1 MTSRT
6 WLLAVVL
13 GVLLHMGSAQ
23 AAFVSLQNQSQVG
36 DVVTWE
42 VVYDPDGEP
51 GIRSLQQNIGIAGDV
66 GNISDVSGTD
76 SGTPAWGIPAF
87 TDKGDE
93 MLYGGIS
100 SSGDIATPGPIVLG
114 TLSVTWNGSGT
125 VDIINVFSEITSGTP
140 AVRLSNA
147 TADVLATLLATECGN
162 NLVEPGEACDDGNN
176 DDGDGCSADCQ
187 VESDPVPNLFKW
199 GIVLLV
205 AVLLGASW
213 LLLRRR
219 QRAGTVGA

>member
-1 MTSRT
+1 MVLHL
-6 WLLAVVL
+6 WWALAA
-13 GVLLHMGSAQ
+13 SCP
-23 AAFVSLQNQSQVG
+23 LQNQSG
-36 DVVTWE
+36 SGPGVVTWD
-42 VVYDPDGEP
+42 VVYDPLGKP
-51 GIRSLQQNIGIAGDV
+51 GVRSLQQNIGIAGDV
-66 GNISDVSGTD
+66 GSISDVSGTD
-76 SGTPAWGIPAF
+76 SGVPAWSLRGF

-93 MLYGGIS
+93 MLYGGVS

-140 AVRLSNA
+140 AVKLPNA

-162 NLVEPGEACDDGNN
+162 NLVEPGEECDDGNK
-176 DDGDGCSADCQ
+176 DDGDGCSAACQ
-187 VESDPVPNLFKW
+187 VESAPVPILLKW

-205 AVLLGASW
+205 AVLLGTSW

-219 QRAGTVGA
+219 LRKTG